1 MPWARQWPRH
11 FDDTAHRINPLFIG
25 NTKTICELFAHP
37 HISPRSAICFVTNR
51 AHIDAVDAKTLG
63 VGAAIG
69 LRKEDA
75 DLKKNID
82 KALAE
87 IIADGTYKK
96 LEKKYFSFSIY

>member
-1 MPWARQWPRH
+1 
-11 FDDTAHRINPLFIG
+11 G
-25 NTKTICELFAHP
+25 NN
-37 HISPRSAICFVTNR
+37 V
-51 AHIDAVDAKTLG
+51 VDAKTLG

>member
-1 MPWARQWPRH
+1 AG
-11 FDDTAHRINPLFIG
+11 G
-25 NTKTICELFAHP
+25 N
-37 HISPRSAICFVTNR
+37 V
-51 AHIDAVDAKTLG
+51 VDVKTLG

-75 DLKKNID
+75 DLKANID
-82 KALAE
+82 KALAA